1 MGVSTIILLCL
12 AGVLLLG
19 VLPTLLLSGIIFNR
33 FSPGGEMIKSILYF
47 FHLPIIETID

>member
-19 VLPTLLLSGIIFNR
+19 VLPTLLLSGIIFKVLLVR
-33 FSPGGEMIKSILYF
+33 DKHEK
-47 FHLPIIETID
+47 